1 MGPGTFGR
9 PETQDAKESEDRAR
23 RRVGNGG
30 HDEEEESELD
40 GNEHGSF
47 HSEQE

>member
-30 HDEEEESELD
+30 GKRERNRSPPEGL
-40 GNEHGSF
+40 
-47 HSEQE
+47 Q